1 MLIRMSV
8 ASVLAFAASFA
19 QAETFAQPVTLTL
32 SAPGGLWDGTSVT
45 EPGPITESDVLSPET
60 SILPGD
66 ASTIGGQFLLPSE
79 FISLVGTEIHLRL
92 AQGASDGS
100 TGYLGAAGVPAT
112 FTFSGL
118 AVAGQNIIGL
128 TLGFNDGFGSAG
140 TVGIANLSALTASNW
155 IRLTADDT
163 VAVNLDSLR
172 FLDRGNGESNNF
184 ADIRIALQ
192 TVPVPEPESWA
203 LVLGGLLA
211 TGVLRR
217 RASPAA

>member
-1 MLIRMSV
+1 MFIRMSV
-8 ASVLAFAASFA
+8 AGVLALAASFA
-19 QAETFAQPVTLTL
+19 QAEIFAQPITLTL
-32 SAPGGLWDGTSVT
+32 NAPGGLWDGTSVT
-45 EPGPITESDVLSPET
+45 EPGPITESDVMSPET

-66 ASTIGGQFLLPSE
+66 ATAIGGQFLLSSE
-79 FISLVGTEIHLRL
+79 FISLVGTEIHIRV

-112 FTFSGL
+112 YTFSGL
-118 AVAGQNIIGL
+118 AVPGKNIIGL
-128 TLGFNDGFGSAG
+128 TLGFADGFGASG
-140 TVGIANLSALTASNW
+140 TVGIANLSALNASNW
-155 IRLTADDT
+155 IRLTANDT

-192 TVPVPEPESWA
+192 TAPVPEPESWA

-211 TGVLRR
+211 AGLLRR
-217 RASPAA
+217 RTPAA

>member
-1 MLIRMSV
+1 MFIRMSIV
-8 ASVLAFAASFA
+8 GMLAFAASTA
-19 QAETFAQPVTLTL
+19 QAEIFAQPVTLTL

-66 ASTIGGQFLLPSE
+66 ATAIGGQFLLPSE
-79 FISLVGTEIHLRL
+79 FISLVGTEIHIRV

-118 AVAGQNIIGL
+118 ALVGQNIVGL
-128 TLGFNDGFGSAG
+128 TLGFNDGFGSSG
-140 TVGIANLSALTASNW
+140 TVGIANLPALNASNW
-155 IRLTADDT
+155 IRLTSDDT
-163 VAVNLDSLR
+163 VAMNLDTLR

-184 ADIRIALQ
+184 ADIRIAFQ
-192 TVPVPEPESWA
+192 TVPVPEPETWA

-211 TGVLRR
+211 AGLLRR
-217 RASPAA
+217 RQAA

>member
-1 MLIRMSV
+1 MFVRMSV
-8 ASVLAFAASFA
+8 VSVLAFAANFA
-19 QAETFAQPVTLTL
+19 QAEIFAQPVTLTL

-79 FISLVGTEIHLRL
+79 FISLVGTEIHIRV
-92 AQGASDGS
+92 AQGASDGG

-118 AVAGQNIIGL
+118 AVVGQNIIGL
-128 TLGFNDGFGSAG
+128 TLGFNDGFGGSG
-140 TVGIANLSALTASNW
+140 PVGIANLPALTASNW

-163 VAVNLDSLR
+163 VALNLDTLR
-172 FLDRGNGESNNF
+172 FADRGNGESSNF
-184 ADIRIALQ
+184 ADIRIAFQ
-192 TVPVPEPESWA
+192 TVPVPEPETWA
-203 LVLGGLLA
+203 LLLGGLMV
-211 TGVLRR
+211 TGLLRR
-217 RASPAA
+217 RCATA